1 MSLVNVAEY
10 QEYRPAYGTLTVRDV
25 PRADHSRPR
34 VSEQLAP
41 FALNTQPSGS
51 LARAGDGWIEG
62 VASGD
67 HYHTVRIEAHDAPPD
82 DNDLC
87 EWDDVL
93 DTPFATSGLLCLQT
107 FIDSPVGEPVELGPP
122 GVYRLRL
129 ARRPV
134 TAGEDPETGVCEYRL
149 LFWPVQTPPEPPRW
163 LRRTGLLVDGRPA
176 AERDAFDG
184 SYRGAITDLV
194 MLALWAKESAVPLT
208 IEGLAD
214 RLLTTTT
221 TVRDIIEHPRTSRL
235 LRIDGDLDEVD
246 TPLTVTVLAKQSSV
260 AVRPASSQVLPPLP
274 GLPAHRSTPARRAT
288 PGVRGAR
295 SSARTIAKRQ
305 TAPGARD
312 SQPQRDG
319 LDQPPAADP
328 EQAG

>member
-1 MSLVNVAEY
+1 MPLVSVAEY
-10 QEYRPAYGTLTVRDV
+10 QEYRPAYGTLTVHDV
-25 PRADHSRPR
+25 PRVDHSRPR
-34 VSEQLAP
+34 VGELLAP
-41 FALNTQPSGS
+41 FALDSQPSGS

-67 HYHTVRIEAHDAPPD
+67 HYHTVRIEAHDVPPD
-82 DNDLC
+82 DNDLA
-87 EWDDVL
+87 EWGDVL

-122 GVYRLRL
+122 GVYRLRF

-134 TAGEDPETGVCEYRL
+134 AATENPEGGPCEYRL

-176 AERDAFDG
+176 TERDAFDG
-184 SYRGAITDLV
+184 SYRSAITDLV
-194 MLALWAKESAVPLT
+194 MLALWARESAVPLT

-221 TVRDIIEHPRTSRL
+221 TVRAIIEHPRASRV
-235 LRIDGDLDEVD
+235 LRFDGDLDEVD
-246 TPLTVTVLAKQSSV
+246 VPLTVTVLAKQSSA
-260 AVRPASSQVLPPLP
+260 AVRPVSSQALPPLP

-288 PGVRGAR
+288 PGVPGAR
-295 SSARTIAKRQ
+295 LSTRSIAQCQ
-305 TAPGARD
+305 TAPGAWD
-312 SQPQRDG
+312 SQSQRDG
-319 LDQPPAADP
+319 LVQPSGADP

>member
-1 MSLVNVAEY
+1 M
-10 QEYRPAYGTLTVRDV
+10 
-25 PRADHSRPR
+25 
-34 VSEQLAP
+34 
-41 FALNTQPSGS
+41 
-51 LARAGDGWIEG
+51 ARAGDGWIEG

-67 HYHTVRIEAHDAPPD
+67 HHHTVHIETHDAPPD
-82 DNDLC
+82 DNDLR
-87 EWDDVL
+87 EWGDVL

-107 FIDSPVGEPVELGPP
+107 FIDSRVGEPVELGPP
-122 GVYRLRL
+122 GVYRLRF

-134 TAGEDPETGVCEYRL
+134 TAGEDPESGSCGYRL

-163 LRRTGLLVDGRPA
+163 PRRTGLLVDGRPA

-184 SYRGAITDLV
+184 SYRRAITDVV
-194 MLALWAKESAVPLT
+194 MLALWAGESAVPLT

-246 TPLTVTVLAKQSSV
+246 APLTVTVLAQQPSA
-260 AVRPASSQVLPPLP
+260 AVRPVSSQALPPLP
-274 GLPAHRSTPARRAT
+274 GLPAHRSTPSRRAT

-295 SSARTIAKRQ
+295 SRTPATAERR

-319 LDQPPAADP
+319 LDQPPGADP
-328 EQAG
+328 EAG